1 MSTQTGRNV
10 RVEIAATYD
19 TAKTVSAV
27 TKANPGVA
35 SSTSHGM
42 ANGAIGYFSDT
53 TEGMNELAG
62 GALAATAGE
71 GTTGAV

>member
-35 SSTSHGM
+35 SST
-42 ANGAIGYFSDT
+42 T
-53 TEGMNELAG
+53 TAWPT
-62 GALAATAGE
+62 APSATSA
-71 GTTGAV
+71 TPPKA